1 MSLVKIKAPEGH
13 TNGNPIKVADSN
25 DWVKKYLSGQPV
37 LGADRQTVRDDAKWL
52 ADRKTAGGRVPD
64 GFCIGASSA
73 AAVAGI
79 YPGHENGVPDAFN
92 GKLSLY
98 CQLTGRQEA
107 ERDTSAMEAGNNLE
121 GAVAAMAL
129 DKINEEYL
137 KPAGLYGFLV
147 EDKSLFQ
154 CGILDSEGNLAFPH
168 VVADIDRL
176 IELHK
181 FDPEI
186 GVDNDVTLG
195 YYGLEIKT
203 TRKVELSTAKWKID
217 SLNVVGCPEPY
228 EVQTRYYMG
237 VMNLPLW
244 FIAVAP
250 RDDGLYPQNLL
261 VRKVERDKNV
271 EIRILNKVEQFAVDC
286 SEGKVPSPD
295 DDTAHH
301 TVDAYAKYG
310 IGYKEGEKP
319 FDLDPALGSYA
330 EELSRLDW
338 EEKQESKRHLDTL
351 AKIKADKEEALSHLL
366 PAFDKADNAKAV
378 YTTADGKKVFL
389 SIDEKTKADGYD
401 EARLKTERPDL
412 WDKGLQPSMTATGFK
427 TLKKEAPALYDKL
440 VKEKF
445 SAKPIKAAKADLADK
460 TDLEQFAKRK
470 PTGELEVSVTTSIP
484 SNAKK

>member
-1 MSLVKIKAPEGH
+1 MSLVKLKAPEGH
-13 TNGNPIKVADSN
+13 VNGNPIKVADSN

-37 LGADRQTVRDDAKWL
+37 LGANRQTVRDDAKWL

-64 GFCIGASSA
+64 GCCIGASSA

-79 YPGHENGVPDAFN
+79 YPGHENGVPEAFS
-92 GKLSLY
+92 GKLALY
-98 CQLTGRQEA
+98 YQLTARKEA
-107 ERDTSAMEAGNNLE
+107 ERDTSAMETGNNLE

-137 KPAGLYGFLV
+137 KPAGLYGYLV

-154 CGILDSEGNLAFPH
+154 CGILDSDGNLAFPH

-186 GVDNDVTLG
+186 GVDNDVNLG

-203 TRKVELSTAKWKID
+203 TRKIEFSTARWKID
-217 SLNVVGCPEPY
+217 GLNVVGCPEQY

-271 EIRILNKVEQFAVDC
+271 ETRIFKKVEKFAVEC
-286 SEGKVPSPD
+286 SEGKVPS

-310 IGYKEGEKP
+310 IGYKETSP

-338 EEKQESKRHLDTL
+338 EEKQESKRHLDAL
-351 AKIKADKEEALSHLL
+351 AKIRVDKEEALSHLL
-366 PAFDKADNAKAV
+366 PAFDKANNANSV
-378 YTTADGKKVFL
+378 YTEADGTKVFL
-389 SIDEKTKADGYD
+389 CINEKTKADGYD
-401 EARLKTERPDL
+401 EDRLKTERPDL

-427 TLKKEAPALYDKL
+427 TLKKEAPDLYKKL

-445 SAKPIKAAKADLADK
+445 SPKPLKAAKADLADK
-460 TDLEQFAKRK
+460 ADLELFAKRK
-470 PTGELEVSVTTSIP
+470 PTGELEVTVTTSAP
-484 SNAKK
+484 SNVKK